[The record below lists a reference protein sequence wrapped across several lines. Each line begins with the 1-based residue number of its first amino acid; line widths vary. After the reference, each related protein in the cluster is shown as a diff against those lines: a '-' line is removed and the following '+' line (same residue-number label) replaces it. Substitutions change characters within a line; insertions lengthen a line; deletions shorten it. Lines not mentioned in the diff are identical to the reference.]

1 MKETKDK
8 AILTILEEIQATS
21 NTLRKTNSRYQD
33 GSGPRLSYEEEKRAM
48 LELIAVL
55 CKAVTQICNE
65 Y

>member
-21 NTLRKTNSRYQD
+21 NTLRKTNSRYAD
-33 GSGPRLSYEEEKRAM
+33 GSGPRLAYEQEKRAM
-48 LELIAVL
+48 LELICTL
-55 CKAVTQICNE
+55 CKTVTQICNE